1 MVEVVTVNV
10 MMMVMMMM
18 EIVTMMCARQCYTR
32 DDLNDE
38 VHVQQG

>member
-1 MVEVVTVNV
+1 MVEVVAVNV
-10 MMMVMMMM
+10 LMVMVMMM